1 MSLKKI
7 LLVAF
12 AALVVYGGL
21 ALPCQAQNTF
31 KRRRPLR
38 VIGQGF
44 SDGYHKYNPGHDTS
58 YYNPYSEHNS
68 ALVSQS
74 PEYLAILAQQAS
86 QQPARRFFAGV
97 PYSVYAAPS
106 QSNSHSNSQFPPSPD
121 VSGTFSPS
129 VGSGLID
136 EDEPNSRNDFHGFGE
151 DADSDDD
158 NSFRGFGDD
167 ENGDDG
173 DDDFREFGDED
184 EGMDTD
190 DVDAME
196 EADAMDDVDEMDDI
210 DMEDL
215 KDEVD
220 TSDELGGLSGLNH
233 SLSLDNN

>member
-38 VIGQGF
+38 VLGQGF

-74 PEYLAILAQQAS
+74 PEYLAILARQAS

-106 QSNSHSNSQFPPSPD
+106 QSNSQFPPSPD

-136 EDEPNSRNDFHGFGE
+136 EDEPNSRNDFQGFGE
-151 DADSDDD
+151 DAD
-158 NSFRGFGDD
+158 
-167 ENGDDG
+167 GDDG
-173 DDDFREFGDED
+173 SDDFREFGDED

-233 SLSLDNN
+233 SLSLENN